1 MHILSS
7 FTCKAYTPTL
17 RIVKQFDYDRSTA
30 IPEKRSALRRRL
42 QLVRISNMTRNGDI
56 SFWHSDMGGL
66 PPYRPALPG
75 DRVVDVCII
84 GAGYTGLWTA
94 WYLKQAAPDLSIA
107 IVEREFAGF
116 GASGRNGGW
125 LSGAFDWNR
134 DRYAKSGSRAGVIAL
149 ERAMRGTVD
158 EIIRV
163 SQAEGIDADI
173 RRTDEL
179 VAACTSAQMGRLC
192 EQHATAMAWDVP
204 KERMQLIGAS
214 EMTDRIR
221 VKNAVGALVLRGV
234 ARIQPAKL
242 VRGLA
247 QAVERVGVSIYEQT
261 TVTGMSKGQVTTDHG
276 TVRAAKI
283 IRATEGYTASLPG
296 QSRDMLA
303 MNSSIVVTEPLP
315 DALWDQIGWQGGELL
330 GDAVH
335 GYCYA
340 QRTAGNRIAMGG
352 RGVPYRFG
360 NRLDDRGQTQQ
371 KTIAM
376 LQAIIHRLVPQ
387 VSDVKLDHAWCGVL
401 GVPRDWCARVD
412 YDPASGIGAAGGYV
426 GLGVSTSNLAGQTLA
441 DLVLERDT
449 ELTKLPWVNRS
460 SRKWEPEPLR
470 WLGVHG
476 MYQLYHMADRREARC
491 NTAQTSRLARIANY
505 VSGR

>member
-1 MHILSS
+1 VAA
-7 FTCKAYTPTL
+7 TGEDKA
-17 RIVKQFDYDRSTA
+17 D
-30 IPEKRSALRRRL
+30 
-42 QLVRISNMTRNGDI
+42 MTRNGDI
-56 SFWHSDMGGL
+56 SFWHTDMGGL

-75 DRVVDVCII
+75 DRDVDVCII

-125 LSGAFDWNR
+125 LSGAFYWNR
-134 DRYAKSGSRAGVIAL
+134 DRYAKSGSREGVIAL
-149 ERAMRGTVD
+149 ERALRGTVD

-163 SQAEGIDADI
+163 TQSEGIDADI
-173 RRTDEL
+173 HRTDEL
-179 VAACTSAQMGRLC
+179 VAACSPAQMGRLRD
-192 EQHATAMAWDVP
+192 EYASAMSWEVP
-204 KERMQLIGAS
+204 QDRMQLISAI

-221 VKNAVGALVLRGV
+221 VQNAVGALVLHGV
-234 ARIQPAKL
+234 ARVQPAKL

-247 QAVERVGVSIYEQT
+247 QAVERAGVSIYEQT

-276 TVRAAKI
+276 TIRAAKI

-296 QSRDMLA
+296 QGRDMLA

-315 DALWDQIGWQGGELL
+315 DALWEQIGWQGGELL
-330 GDAVH
+330 GDASH

-340 QRTAGNRIAMGG
+340 QRTAGNRISMGG

-360 NRLDDRGQTQQ
+360 NGMDDRGQTQQ

-387 VSDVKLDHAWCGVL
+387 VADIKLDHAWCGVL

-441 DLVLERDT
+441 DLVLERNT
-449 ELTKLPWVNRS
+449 ELTALPWVNRPV
-460 SRKWEPEPLR
+460 RKWEPEPLR

-476 MYQLYHMADRREARC
+476 MYQLYHMADRREARRD
-491 NTAQTSRLARIANY
+491 TAQTSRLARVANY
-505 VSGR
+505 LSGR